1 MNRYQI
7 SILLLCA
14 IFMIAIPTTTIFLN
28 YVNAIKEEE
37 DNNCVN
43 GGECCNLN
51 INGKEYPCDKLLSKL
66 DGLYDNNFSR

>member
-1 MNRYQI
+1 MNRCQI

-14 IFMIAIPTTTIFLN
+14 IFMIAIPTTIFLN
-28 YVNAIKEEE
+28 YVNAIKEKE